1 MRVKERNLEL
11 AYSKSF
17 PVEEKTMRA
26 NSASQRVE
34 SSKAFLNSPLLL
46 LEKVTCLAVVLS
58 IFFIWIFLLVIF
70 APKNNPTAPLHQTNQ
85 ILSPKSKLYFLLQKR
100 NNYPSQVFSIKESD
114 QTSISELESKFKL
127 LCMKD
132 IERENLI

>member
-1 MRVKERNLEL
+1 
-11 AYSKSF
+11 
-17 PVEEKTMRA
+17 VEEKTMRA
-26 NSASQRVE
+26 NSESQRVE

-100 NNYPSQVFSIKESD
+100 NNYPSQVFSIKQSD